1 MPKVVMFS
9 VFFPSV
15 SSSCAVWAH
24 PNPHQE
30 HSNAATIFFMIAPYR
45 WWDKLYPEPLFLLR
59 PVLVRILLRWN
70 WNPRRPFQPSLSRLL
85 VQGEYRP
92 APYRPGLRIAR
103 GGEGDPPRHQR
114 PQRLHID
121 FQAAEQAELH
131 VRSARIPELG
141 ASAHQFHVPRFDQ
154 RVDFRHGRIGAE
166 LDSPYRAH
174 LDASIVDR
182 RAGFQ
187 GSETT
192 GAQNDLQPVGLQ
204 RRLRAF
210 HADKVRFPTAGTR
223 QRLNVRTGNDRSQ
236 VGDVLKLGS
245 ETHDPEHRSFPG
257 NRGGRAQQARL
268 DHHVAQIVAQT
279 HRLHLADPHT
289 AVLDRRSTGLEA
301 AAVLESNR
309 DRRTEL
315 PDLVK
320 DEISRHQC
328 SNRGNDPHDRKAPP
342 ASLHLRPGHFAD
354 GLRLVA
360 GFGILLRIGHGSC
373 SFLSQIEAGSKLAE
387 ARMVN
392 TTMAVNA
399 MSPRPGSTVASCPNF
414 TKATSIARRN
424 TSSIAHGAIASMVL
438 KIKVRS
444 CRQYSD
450 LNFVTTTRK
459 NSPSSLRSGTRMLA
473 RKTIVATGH

>member
-70 WNPRRPFQPSLSRLL
+70 WNPRRPFQPSLRRLL
-85 VQGEYRP
+85 VKREYRP

-103 GGEGDPPRHQR
+103 GGEGDPPCHQR

-121 FQAAEQAELH
+121 FQTAEQTELH
-131 VRSARIPELG
+131 VRSACIPELG
-141 ASAHQFHVPRFDQ
+141 AAAHQFHVPRFDQ

-166 LDSPYRAH
+166 LDSPHRAY

-204 RRLRAF
+204 YRLRAF
-210 HADKVRFPTAGTR
+210 HTDKIRFRTAGAR

-236 VGDVLKLGS
+236 VGDVLKLRS

-268 DHHVAQIVAQT
+268 DHHVAQIVAQA

-315 PDLVK
+315 PDLVI
-320 DEISRHQC
+320 DEVSRYQGGHH
-328 SNRGNDPHDRKAPP
+328 GDDPHDRKAPS
-342 ASLHLRPGHFAD
+342 ALLHLCPGQLVD
-354 GLRLVA
+354 GVGIPLRV
-360 GFGILLRIGHGSC
+360 GHDSC
-373 SFLSQIEAGSKLAE
+373 SVSPQIEVGSKLAE

-399 MSPRPGSTVASCPNF
+399 TSPRPGSTVAIDPSF
-414 TKATSIARRN
+414 TRATRIARRN
-424 TSSIAHGAIASMVL
+424 TSSIAHEPIASMVL
-438 KIKVRS
+438 KIQVRS